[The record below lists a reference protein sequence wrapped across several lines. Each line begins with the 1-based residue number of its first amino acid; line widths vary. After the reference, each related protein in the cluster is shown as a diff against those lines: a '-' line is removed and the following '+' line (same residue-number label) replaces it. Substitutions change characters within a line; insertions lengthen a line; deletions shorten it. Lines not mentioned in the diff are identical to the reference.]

1 MHPRFATALLLPLIA
16 MVGVSCVIPAIM
28 EGTGMQPT
36 LKDGDRWFIS
46 TNVSGLQRGDIVSF
60 RYPKDESKRYIKR
73 IVGLPGEELE
83 IRSGTV
89 FISGSALK
97 EDYLDQQFNQ
107 SGGSYPPVKI
117 KQNHYFVLGDNRD
130 NSSDSRYWGTVDSSL
145 IEGRLY
151 ARYWSASKD

>member
-1 MHPRFATALLLPLIA
+1 MHPRFAKALLLPVIA
-16 MVGVSCVIPAIM
+16 LVGASCVMPAIM

-46 TNVSGLQRGDIVSF
+46 TNVGELQRGDIVSF
-60 RYPKDESKRYIKR
+60 RYPRDESKRYIKR

-83 IRSGTV
+83 IRNGTV
-89 FISGSALK
+89 FISGNALS

-107 SGGSYPPVKI
+107 SGNFFPPVKI
-117 KQNHYFVLGDNRD
+117 EQNHYFVLGDNRD
-130 NSSDSRYWGTVDSSL
+130 NSSDSRYWGTVDDSL

-151 ARYWSASKD
+151 ARYWSASKE